1 MSKIGVN
8 TNIFQVTGKYMN
20 LINEYIVS
28 RRSQVAPIDTRKQD
42 EVVSLFSRIADD
54 QNMEPPIQLLSV
66 IIERDL
72 RQQRKQPRQFF
83 RKLIDDLAKG
93 DNSEETLHEL
103 EVVVSALDTK
113 HTEALAKIKGE

>member
-28 RRSQVAPIDTRKQD
+28 RRSQAAPVDARKQE
-42 EVVSLFSRIADD
+42 EVVSLFNRIADD
-54 QNMEPPIQLLSV
+54 QNTEPPIQLLSV

-72 RQQRKQPRQFF
+72 RQQRKQPKQFL
-83 RKLIDDLAKG
+83 RKLVNNLATG
-93 DNSEETLHEL
+93 DNADETLHEL
-103 EVVVSALDTK
+103 EVVVHALDTK
-113 HTEALAKIKGE
+113 HSEALAKIKGD

>member
-8 TNIFQVTGKYMN
+8 TNIFQVTGKYMS

-28 RRSQVAPIDTRKQD
+28 RRSQAAPVDTRKQED
-42 EVVSLFSRIADD
+42 IVSLFNRIADD

-72 RQQRKQPRQFF
+72 REQRKQPKQFF
-83 RKLIDDLAKG
+83 RNLVTNLTTG
-93 DNSEETLHEL
+93 DNADETLHEL
-103 EVVVSALDTK
+103 EVVVNALDTK
-113 HTEALAKIKGE
+113 HSEALAKIKGE